1 MNRAF
6 GGIEGGGIVA
16 ARIFCNEAFL
26 RVIHPSIHPLI
37 PTQFVPFY
45 FYPLQVDA
53 LEERRRDVPLLVS
66 RICEGKCSFSYS
78 SESEERCGR
87 CNNRSHAMQ
96 LCNCRVPANC
106 PANQP
111 TPTRSASETRGE
123 GWSGDWNYG
132 TMEGGGLAVGAGDD
146 NIRLALVRPPPL
158 LPPLSHTLIEKLREG
173 VDSTATDE

>member
-16 ARIFCNEAFL
+16 AGNFCNEAFL

-45 FYPLQVDA
+45 FCPLQVDA

-111 TPTRSASETRGE
+111 QPDRRARRGE
-123 GWSGDWNYG
+123 GWSGDWIGTTELWKAAGWRWVRATTTYG
-132 TMEGGGLAVGAGDD
+132 WLWS
-146 NIRLALVRPPPL
+146 VRPRVDL
-158 LPPLSHTLIEKLREG
+158 THLEDKESVKLTPCHQFQF
-173 VDSTATDE
+173 S

>member
-53 LEERRRDVPLLVS
+53 LEERRRDVPLLVFVKGS
-66 RICEGKCSFSYS
+66 AAF
-78 SESEERCGR
+78 
-87 CNNRSHAMQ
+87 
-96 LCNCRVPANC
+96 
-106 PANQP
+106 P
-111 TPTRSASETRGE
+111 TPPKARKDAAGATTVVMPCSYATVDCLPTARPTNPNPIGE
-123 GWSGDWNYG
+123 RDEGRDGVVIGTTELWKAAGWRWVRATTTYG
-132 TMEGGGLAVGAGDD
+132 WLWS
-146 NIRLALVRPPPL
+146 VRPL
-158 LPPLSHTLIEKLREG
+158 SFPLSLTHFN
-173 VDSTATDE
+173 

>member
-6 GGIEGGGIVA
+6 GGSEGGREGGRRHCCRTNFLQRGISPS
-16 ARIFCNEAFL
+16 
-26 RVIHPSIHPLI
+26 HPSIYPSAHPHSVRPFLLLPSSSCGAGGA
-37 PTQFVPFY
+37 PT
-45 FYPLQVDA
+45 
-53 LEERRRDVPLLVS
+53 RRTIT
-66 RICEGKCSFSYS
+66 RICEGKYSFSYS

-96 LCNCRVPANC
+96 LCNCRWPANC
-106 PANQP
+106 PANRP

-158 LPPLSHTLIEKLREG
+158 LPPLSHTL
-173 VDSTATDE
+173 